1 MGCVLVTTRH
11 EKAKMRSLC
20 IVADLQ
26 VAVNS
31 IKPYSV
37 AMEIQGLVAFALLSN
52 YRIFHT
58 AVNIHVLQS
67 SREVPDVSVRL

>member
-1 MGCVLVTTRH
+1 MGRILVTTRH
-11 EKAKMRSLC
+11 ENATMRSLC

-26 VAVNS
+26 VAVNR

-37 AMEIQGLVAFALLSN
+37 AMEIQRLVAFALLSN

-58 AVNIHVLQS
+58 VVNIHVPRS
-67 SREVPDVSVRL
+67 SREVSDVSVRF